1 MRDFREQDFYE
12 LLDVNPHSSQQE
24 LERAYDR
31 ARRFFSPDSV
41 ATYALFQPDELTLL
55 RRRIEE
61 AYRILSDHQRRA
73 GYDQELARLDSGWLD
88 AAKAASIPEEPG
100 DEDGK
105 DTPEPESATADPATE
120 EPATEVPATEVLAT
134 DEPATEVP
142 ATDEPATDEP
152 ATEVPAT
159 DEPATDEP
167 ATDEPATDEPATDE
181 PATEVPATDE
191 PATEVPATDEP
202 ATEDPAADEALTAEP
217 ACPCPDDAPVEM
229 PQIDEET
236 EITGALLLQARLA
249 KGLSLDDYV
258 NVTKISIY
266 YLRNIENEVFND
278 LPAVVYVRGYLRQMA
293 KILGLDPPRVSE
305 SYLDRMAKLTSEQ
318 DG

>member
-142 ATDEPATDEP
+142 ATDEPAT
-152 ATEVPAT
+152 
-159 DEPATDEP
+159 
-167 ATDEPATDEPATDE
+167 
-181 PATEVPATDE
+181 
-191 PATEVPATDEP
+191 
-202 ATEDPAADEALTAEP
+202 EDPAADEALTAEP